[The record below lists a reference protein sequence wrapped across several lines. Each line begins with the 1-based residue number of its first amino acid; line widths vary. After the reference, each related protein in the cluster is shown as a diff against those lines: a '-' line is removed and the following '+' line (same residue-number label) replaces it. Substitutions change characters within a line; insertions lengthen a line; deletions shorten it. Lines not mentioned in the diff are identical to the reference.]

1 MKPGKKKQGGN
12 VKPLV
17 MQIAIAGIAVHI
29 LCGLLS
35 VTIMAKASRA
45 FTGGR
50 QSIGNPTLSRN
61 SYFQMIKMIRR
72 EREKVAEAKAIGG
85 EVREGA
91 TNN

>member
-1 MKPGKKKQGGN
+1 MKPGKKKRDGN

-17 MQIAIAGIAVHI
+17 MRIVIAGTAEHI

-35 VTIMAKASRA
+35 VMIMAKANRA

-61 SYFQMIKMIRR
+61 GYFQMIKMIRR
-72 EREKVAEAKAIGG
+72 EREKVAEAKATRTEIQPI
-85 EVREGA
+85 A
-91 TNN
+91 KDA